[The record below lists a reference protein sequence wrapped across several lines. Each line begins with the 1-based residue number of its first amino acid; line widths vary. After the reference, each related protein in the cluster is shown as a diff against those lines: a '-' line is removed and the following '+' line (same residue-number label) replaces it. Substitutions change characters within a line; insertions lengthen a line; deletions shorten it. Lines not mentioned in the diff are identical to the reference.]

1 MLGITDA
8 RPLDKRS
15 PVQLVPAAVGD
26 LLADKKTLP
35 LLLCLNPDTLVR
47 GRPSRRHFSKS
58 FRIVHIIKLYDIGI
72 ALHRTPVYLLKEIL
86 LHKIIRIDKR
96 KILPRRIAER
106 HVPGAS
112 LTQIFFQMDNHD
124 ALGIRALKFL
134 QQCPCRALI
143 IRCIIHKNQLQPVD
157 SDRLLH
163 QRQKAL
169 RKPFRRIV
177 AGYNYTYFFH
187 SASRSLF
194 ARKTYWYT

>member
-8 RPLDKRS
+8 RPLHKRS
-15 PVQLVPAAVGD
+15 PVQLVPAAIGD

-47 GRPSRRHFSKS
+47 GLPSRRHFSKS

-72 ALHRTPVYLLKEIL
+72 ALHRTPVSLLKEIL

-96 KILPRRIAER
+96 KILPCRIAER

-112 LTQIFFQMDNHD
+112 LTQIFLQMDNHD
-124 ALGIRALKFL
+124 ALWIRALKFL

-169 RKPFRRIV
+169 RKPFCCIM

-187 SASRSLF
+187 TFSCIFCAQ
-194 ARKTYWYT
+194 T